1 MCICKHDRHLSN
13 QTIHETLPQANK
25 TGTPHQQPLSPLTK
39 PGRNQNRSQ
48 NYLSTLVSTG
58 CRWSIQSV
66 GSNQSR
72 RKHGPQEREP
82 RGAGLRPER
91 SPAGTAPNP
100 GTGLQRSRSR
110 GRFLRHLRHGHPL
123 PQGRRLRSSTVDQA
137 DRAGS

>member
-13 QTIHETLPQANK
+13 QTIHESRLQANK
-25 TGTPHQQPLSPLTK
+25 TGTHHQQPLSPLTK
-39 PGRNQNRSQ
+39 PGRNLYRSQ
-48 NYLSTLVSTG
+48 NYLSTG
-58 CRWSIQSV
+58 RSIQSV